1 MGLAGTPA
9 APAGLALF
17 LSAPES
23 GPVAARLSAA
33 WGPDRA
39 ARFGWECALLVMAK
53 ALRLKGADVF
63 VFVTPAERQAE
74 IESQVMTRFGRFEG
88 RFLAQRGN
96 TPGERVNHALERLRV
111 MGYDRQL
118 VLGTDSPTIPL
129 EYLQRAVDELADAD
143 GVIGPTWAGG
153 YYLIGI
159 RRPDVRIFRDVRWG
173 SGLELEQ
180 TWGNL
185 AGLGLTFRM
194 LPRWQNVDSED
205 DLPFLEG
212 QVRHADYRRLR
223 AILDEPAAP

>member
-1 MGLAGTPA
+1 MTDTPQ

-17 LSAPES
+17 LSAPEAGS
-23 GPVAARLSAA
+23 VATRLAAA

-74 IESQVMTRFGRFEG
+74 IESQVMARFGRFEG
-88 RFLAQRGN
+88 RFLVQRGL
-96 TPGERVNHALERLRV
+96 TPGERVNHALERLRS
-111 MGYDRQL
+111 MGFDRQL

-129 EYLQRAVDELADAD
+129 EYLQRAVDILADAD
-143 GVIGPTWAGG
+143 CVIGPTWAGG
-153 YYLIGI
+153 YYLIGV
-159 RRPDVRIFRDVRWG
+159 RHPDVRILRDVRWG

-180 TWGNL
+180 TYGNL
-185 AGLGLTFRM
+185 AGLGLTCQM
-194 LPRWQNVDSED
+194 LPRWQNVDSAD

-223 AILDEPAAP
+223 AILEEPAAP